1 MRIICGGLER
11 STKATPETEGISATA
26 KAYTILDEPE
36 GFGRIT
42 VSLHRESVIIL
53 IFICRIDPVKA
64 LCASIFHLIVHRSFR
79 VKSTLGI
86 LPTRLDDFGT
96 VHQQDLIRLNFDS
109 KLRGEKS
116 SEERK
121 APRREKPRGEM
132 SGRKSRGKP

>member
-11 STKATPETEGISATA
+11 STKATAETEGISATA

-64 LCASIFHLIVHRSFR
+64 LCASIFHLIVNRSFR

-109 KLRGEKS
+109 IAPRREKLRGEKS
-116 SEERK
+116 
-121 APRREKPRGEM
+121 PRGEM